1 MKRNTSMFL
10 SVAGVVS
17 ITLIMRAVSA
27 ATATSESVVDN
38 STLAGKVMAGYQ
50 AWFRCPGDAAN
61 VDWAHWFEKK
71 TMCDPSTVHTD
82 FWPDMSAYGSIR
94 KYPAPGF
101 TDAKG
106 NPSYCYS
113 ACDPQVVQ
121 LHFEWMR
128 DYDVDGAWVQHF
140 AIGFPGQPGE
150 AMYPS
155 HMQVIQHVINAAAKT
170 GRVWA
175 LSYDL
180 AGAKG
185 TPDEVF
191 TRVTNNWRQ
200 MVDGGIATG
209 PRYLRHNGMPVV
221 NVWDFIHD
229 ARRPIDARQIN
240 RFIDYFHTPGKYQ
253 AFLVSG
259 GNWNWH
265 KYPVDWQECSK
276 RFDAYIP
283 WNIGHTFMNA
293 HHESQANTTWWEE
306 DKKYFED
313 NGALWIPTIYPG
325 FSWNH
330 LKKITDPSQTSTRPR
345 RGGQFYWEQWLALK
359 KLNVN
364 TVFIAMFDEVDEGT
378 AINKNT
384 NDPPALYNGKPLDI
398 LPFQTYEGL
407 PSDWYLRLTQAG
419 RRLLRGEIAATT
431 EIPIQEGATDHA
443 H

>member
-1 MKRNTSMFL
+1 MNRSSMLLNTTTGMFL
-10 SVAGVVS
+10 AAWFGPISLA
-17 ITLIMRAVSA
+17 SA
-27 ATATSESVVDN
+27 AASEVVDN
-38 STLAGKVMAGYQ
+38 STLNGKVMAGYQ
-50 AWFRCPGDAAN
+50 AWFRCPGDAAD
-61 VDWAHWFEKK
+61 VGWRHWSENK
-71 TMCDPSTVHTD
+71 TKIDPSTIHPD
-82 FWPDMSAYGSIR
+82 FWPDMSAYGSIK
-94 KYPAPGF
+94 KYSAPGF

-106 NPSYCYS
+106 NQSYCYS
-113 ACDPQVVQ
+113 ACDPAVVQ

-128 DYDVDGAWVQHF
+128 DYDIDGVWVQHF
-140 AIGFPGQPGE
+140 VVSLPGQPGE
-150 AMYPS
+150 AVAPS
-155 HMQVIQHVINAAAKT
+155 HAKIIQYVIDAAQKT

-180 AGAKG
+180 GGAKG
-185 TPDEVF
+185 TPAEVF
-191 TRVTNNWRQ
+191 EVVKSDWEK
-200 MVDGGIATG
+200 MVDDGIVTG
-209 PRYLRHNGMPVV
+209 PRYLRHNGAPVV

-229 ARRPIDARQIN
+229 SRRPIDAKQIN
-240 RFIDYFHTPGKYQ
+240 SFIDYFDAPGKYR

-265 KYPVDWQECSK
+265 KYPPDWQECVK

-283 WNIGHTFMNA
+283 WNIGHTSMNA
-293 HHESQANTTWWEE
+293 NHEYEANTTWWEE
-306 DKKYFED
+306 DKKYFEG

-384 NDPPALYNGKPLDI
+384 NDPPALYDGKPLDI
-398 LPFQTYEGL
+398 LPFQTYDGM

-419 RRLLRGEIAATT
+419 RRLLRGEIEATT
-431 EIPIQEGATDHA
+431 EIPIQP
-443 H
+443 